1 MIGGRASEYLARKA
15 VMQTAQANARK
26 EKDLAATRVQAHQ
39 RRRMQAKQAE
49 DARKAKEAKLKKQ
62 ETDQRFADW
71 ATGANVEAT
80 VGLDETLS
88 KQSGG
93 LGKLSQAAPKP
104 PAQKRTGGGF
114 VRKKQSSSAKSKHC
128 LFYRLL
134 SATHPTFS
142 TLALTS
148 RHSPALF
155 LFVSKSVQIPCC
167 FWGCGTPCSSV
178 PATTPISSSRLL
190 VARAHTCLPRVR
202 RLAARNLHHR
212 TQRAHLHLITT
223 FEPSG
228 KGSRR
233 LHRWLAGGRLQ
244 YVVVAADV
252 EGTLSRSLICP
263 VSTLSRL

>member
-1 MIGGRASEYLARKA
+1 MARSSGFLDTLLTSPTTERYRVGISLLFLLGVWLTVGSFSQGMPNSMLLMAAAVIGGRASEYLARKA

-93 LGKLSQAAPKP
+93 LGKLSREAAPKP

-114 VRKKQSSSAKSKHC
+114 VRKK
-128 LFYRLL
+128 
-134 SATHPTFS
+134 
-142 TLALTS
+142 
-148 RHSPALF
+148 
-155 LFVSKSVQIPCC
+155 
-167 FWGCGTPCSSV
+167 
-178 PATTPISSSRLL
+178 
-190 VARAHTCLPRVR
+190 
-202 RLAARNLHHR
+202 
-212 TQRAHLHLITT
+212 
-223 FEPSG
+223 
-228 KGSRR
+228 
-233 LHRWLAGGRLQ
+233 
-244 YVVVAADV
+244 
-252 EGTLSRSLICP
+252 
-263 VSTLSRL
+263 